1 MSIMHAS
8 SDMSASNQTN
18 GLVQIENVEAASELD
33 NFIYIVSHD
42 LRNSARALTEVP
54 QWLRD
59 DLEDQDVKLS
69 ADAKENFELLERHA
83 KRLDRM
89 LLDLLVYSRIGRLQ
103 EVSEFDLNDLVDRVI
118 AECNLPSHLTIDLQR
133 PLPSIRLGYKDAF
146 VLFKCILDNVV
157 VHACGEAT
165 TLSIR
170 GKRKKDTVTLT
181 VTDTGPGISD
191 HDLQR
196 AFRPMTTL
204 RRRDEVEG
212 SGMGLAIVQRI
223 AQYYRGELWAGGNP
237 DGSGF
242 RLRIRLRD
250 SLPS

>member
-1 MSIMHAS
+1 MSVMQTSPDPVPS
-8 SDMSASNQTN
+8 S
-18 GLVQIENVEAASELD
+18 QIGDLQQIHNLEAASELD

-59 DLEDQDVKLS
+59 DLAEQGVSLNEDAQ
-69 ADAKENFELLERHA
+69 ENFELLERHA

-103 EVSEFDLNDLVDRVI
+103 EIREFDLNDLVARVI
-118 AECNLPSHLTIDLQR
+118 EEKDLPENISVQVDA
-133 PLPSIRLGYKDAF
+133 PLPMMTLGYNDAF
-146 VLFKCILDNVV
+146 MLVKCIVDNVV
-157 VHACGEAT
+157 THSPSKGAQ
-165 TLSIR
+165 LSIR
-170 GKRKKDTVTLT
+170 GLRKRNQVTLT
-181 VTDTGPGISD
+181 FTDNGRGMRD
-191 HDLQR
+191 GELQR

-223 AQYYRGELWAGGNP
+223 VQYYRGELWAGNNP
-237 DGSGF
+237 DGTGF
-242 RLRIRLRD
+242 RLRIRFRD
-250 SLPS
+250 MVSD